1 MADGLSEKRLE
12 RIEPVLRRY
21 VDDGELP
28 GYLLSISRR
37 GREALF
43 LSGGLMDVE
52 RGRRFERD
60 AIARIYSMTKP
71 IASVALMQLYEQ
83 GAFQLDDPVSRYIPG
98 WERLQ
103 VFAGGGE
110 HHYGTRAP
118 DREMI
123 AKDLLT
129 HTSGLTY
136 GFMHSHPVDALYRAR
151 IGLPPKESLEAV
163 IATLGELPLQF
174 SPGTR
179 WQYGMSTDAV
189 GYLVQ
194 VLSGRPLDDYIAER
208 ITGPLGM
215 DDSGFMVPADQAHRF
230 AACYESVPG
239 ASGTPAFRLTDDP
252 ATSTFLRPPA
262 MLSGGGG
269 MVSTIDD
276 YRRFA
281 DLLLG
286 KGELDGVRLLGR
298 KTVEYMTRNHLPEN
312 RDLAA
317 MGQAVFSETPF
328 AGVGFGLGFSVVLD
342 PATANV
348 IDSPGEFAWGGM
360 AGTCFWVDPLEEL
373 SLTFMVQVRSSDA
386 VPHSPP
392 RVLRRLLK
400 QLVYQ
405 ALVD

>member
-1 MADGLSEKRLE
+1 MADGLSDERLA

-21 VDDGELP
+21 VDAGELP
-28 GYLLSISRR
+28 GYLLLISRR

-43 LSGGLMDVE
+43 LAGGLMDAE

-71 IASVALMQLYEQ
+71 VASVALMQLYEQ
-83 GAFQLDDPVSRYIPG
+83 GKFQLDDPVSRYVPG

-103 VFAGGGE
+103 VFAGGDR
-110 HHYGTRAP
+110 HHYGTREP
-118 DREMI
+118 DRPMI
-123 AKDLLT
+123 VKDLLT

-136 GFMHSHPVDALYRAR
+136 GFMYSHPVDALYRAR
-151 IGLPPKESLEAV
+151 IAPNHSLETV

-179 WQYGMSTDAV
+179 WQYGMSTDVV

-194 VLSGRPLDDYIAER
+194 VLSGMPLDDYVAEHV
-208 ITGPLGM
+208 TGPLGM
-215 DDSGFMVPADQAHRF
+215 SDSGFTVPADKAGRF
-230 AACYESVPG
+230 AACYTCRTGRPD
-239 ASGTPAFRLTDDP
+239 AAAYHLTDDP
-252 ATSTFLRPPA
+252 ATSRYLGPPA

-269 MVSTIDD
+269 MVATVDD

-281 DLLLG
+281 DMLLG
-286 KGELDGVRLLGR
+286 KGELDGVRVLGR
-298 KTVEYMTRNHLPEN
+298 KTVEYMTRNHLPGN

-317 MGQAVFSETPF
+317 MGQPMFSETPF
-328 AGVGFGLGFSVVLD
+328 AGVGFGLGFSVALD
-342 PATANV
+342 PAAANV
-348 IDSPGEFAWGGM
+348 IDSAGQFAWGGL
-360 AGTCFWVDPLEEL
+360 AGTYFWVDPLEEL
-373 SLTFMVQVRSSDA
+373 TVVFFAQLIHSDTF
-386 VPHSPP
+386 PTSPP

-400 QLVYQ
+400 PLIYQ

>member
-1 MADGLSEKRLE
+1 MAYGLSDQRLA

-28 GYLLSISRR
+28 GYLLLISQR

-43 LSGGLMDVE
+43 LAGGLMDVE

-60 AIARIYSMTKP
+60 AIVRIYSMTKP
-71 IASVALMQLYEQ
+71 IASVALMQLYER
-83 GAFQLDDPVSRYIPG
+83 GAFQLDDPVSRYIPS

-103 VFAGGGE
+103 VFADGDE
-110 HHYGTRAP
+110 HDYRTREP
-118 DREMI
+118 DRAVI
-123 AKDLLT
+123 VKDLLT

-151 IGLPPKESLEAV
+151 IAADDSLETV

-179 WQYGMSTDAV
+179 WQYGMSTDVV

-194 VLSGRPLDDYIAER
+194 VLSGRPLDEYIAEHV
-208 ITGPLGM
+208 TGPLGM
-215 DDSGFMVPADQAHRF
+215 RDSGFTVPADQAGRF
-230 AACYESVPG
+230 AACYECETAEPG
-239 ASGTPAFRLTDDP
+239 APAYCLTDDP
-252 ATSTFLRPPA
+252 ATSRYLAPPA

-281 DLLLG
+281 DMLLG

-298 KTVEYMTRNHLPEN
+298 KTVEYMTCNHLPGN

-317 MGQAVFSETPF
+317 MGQPVFSETPF
-328 AGVGFGLGFSVVLD
+328 AGVGFGLGFSVALD
-342 PATANV
+342 PAAANV
-348 IDSPGEFAWGGM
+348 IDSPGQFAWGGL
-360 AGTCFWVDPLEEL
+360 AGTYFWVDPLEEL
-373 SLTFMVQVRSSDA
+373 SVILFAQLTHSGA
-386 VPHSPP
+386 IPASPP
-392 RVLRRLLK
+392 RVLRRRLK
-400 QLVYQ
+400 PLIYQ

>member
-1 MADGLSEKRLE
+1 MADGLSDERLG

-28 GYLLSISRR
+28 GYALLVSRR
-37 GREALF
+37 GEEALF
-43 LSGGLMDVE
+43 LAGGMMDVE
-52 RGRRFERD
+52 RGRPFERD
-60 AIARIYSMTKP
+60 TIVRIYSMTKP

-103 VFAGGGE
+103 VFAGGDE
-110 HHYGTRAP
+110 RHYGTRAP
-118 DREMI
+118 DREVI
-123 AKDLLT
+123 VKDLLT

-136 GFMHSHPVDALYRAR
+136 GFMHSHPVDALYRERVSPDHA
-151 IGLPPKESLEAV
+151 LETV

-179 WQYGMSTDAV
+179 WQYGMPTDVV

-194 VLSGRPLDDYIAER
+194 VLSGMPLDDYVAEHV
-208 ITGPLGM
+208 TGPLGM
-215 DDSGFMVPADQAHRF
+215 TDSGFVVPGESADRLAS
-230 AACYESVPG
+230 CYECAAG
-239 ASGTPAFRLTDDP
+239 ANGAPAYQLMDDR
-252 ATSTFLRPPA
+252 ATSRYLRPPA

-269 MVSTIDD
+269 MVATIDD

-281 DLLLG
+281 GMLLG

-298 KTVEYMTRNHLPEN
+298 KTVEHMTCNHLPGG

-317 MGQAVFSETPF
+317 MGVPVFSETPF
-328 AGVGFGLGFSVVLD
+328 AGVGFGLGFSVALD
-342 PATANV
+342 PAAANV
-348 IDSPGEFAWGGM
+348 IDSPGQFAWGGL
-360 AGTCFWVDPLEEL
+360 AGTYFWVDPVEEL
-373 SLTFMVQVRSSDA
+373 TVVFFAQLIHSDA
-386 VPHSPP
+386 VPTSPP
-392 RVLRRLLK
+392 RLLRRRLK
-400 QLVYQ
+400 PLNYQ